1 MATSRVY
8 CLDADVIIW
17 HLRNV
22 MRRTSVTADLAPLA
36 QSGTLVCSTITIAE
50 VEQGVKPGEEEKTRS
65 FLQVL
70 DAYPAD
76 RAIAERAGEL
86 VRELR
91 TRGVTLGLADALVGA
106 TCLLHDLTLVTL
118 NVEHFKPIPG
128 LRLQTI

>member
-1 MATSRVY
+1 MAAPKVY

-36 QSGTLVCSTITIAE
+36 TTGTLACSTITIAE
-50 VEQGVKPGEEEKTRS
+50 VEQGVMPGEEEKTRS
-65 FLQVL
+65 FLQAL
-70 DAYPAD
+70 DAFPAD
-76 RAIAERAGEL
+76 RAIGERAGEI

-91 TRGVTLGLADALVGA
+91 AKGVTLGLADALVGA
-106 TCLLHDLTLVTL
+106 TCVLHDLTLVTL
-118 NVEHFKPIPG
+118 NVEHFKSIPG